1 MTEQRDFDDMAETY
15 ARDVVSGHILACKWV
30 RLACKRHLDDL
41 ERASDD
47 AWPYQFDAD
56 AGARVC
62 RFLELL
68 PHVKGTWAAR
78 GELLRL
84 EPWQVFLTVCIFGW
98 LRNAD
103 GLRRFR
109 RAFIMVPRKNGKSFL
124 VAGWG
129 LWMFAADGEHGAE
142 VFSGATT
149 EKQAWEVF
157 RPARLI
163 ADKTEEFCD
172 EFGVTVNASN
182 LHIQAN
188 GSRFEPLIGK
198 PGEGASPS
206 CAIADEYH
214 EHQTDDQVDA
224 MATGMGARDQPLQ
237 ILISTAGD
245 NLAGP
250 CYQAKLD
257 AQKVLEGVIENDELF
272 AVEYGIDEG
281 DDWTTE
287 DALRKANPNFDIS
300 VSGDFLRQRQ
310 REALDTARRQGV
322 FKTKHLNAWVAAR
335 NAFFNMASWAAN
347 ADPTLRL
354 DDSEG
359 QDCHL
364 GLDLASKVDIAALE
378 ILLPNDDGSFT
389 RFGKYYLPEA
399 TVEKPENEHYR
410 GWVTEGWITV
420 TEGAIIDFEVIEAD
434 ILDLC
439 TRFDVEAVGYD
450 PHQATMLVTRLLA
463 ENVPM
468 LEYRPLTRNF
478 SEPMKQLDAL
488 NDAGKIAH
496 NGDPVMSWMMSNTTA
511 KIDTMDN
518 VYPRK
523 EKPENKID
531 GVVALIMALGTSMA
545 DQDPEAGPSV
555 YESPDFFI

>member
-1 MTEQRDFDDMAETY
+1 MTARSYADIAETY
-15 ARDVVSGHILACKWV
+15 ARDVVGGDILACKWT
-30 RLACKRHLDDL
+30 RLACQRHLDDL
-41 ERASDD
+41 ERESSD
-47 AWPYQFDAD
+47 AWPFRFDAD

-68 PHVKGTWAAR
+68 PHVKGAWAGR
-78 GELLRL
+78 GETLRL
-84 EPWQVFLTVCIFGW
+84 EPWQVFLTCCIFGW
-98 LRNAD
+98 LRKAD

-109 RAFIMVPRKNGKSFL
+109 RAFILVPRKNGKSFL
-124 VAGWG
+124 TAGWG

-149 EKQAWEVF
+149 EKQALEVF

-163 ADKTEEFCD
+163 AEQTEEFRD
-172 EFGVTVNASN
+172 EYGVLVNASN
-182 LHIQAN
+182 LHIPAT
-188 GSRFEPLIGK
+188 GGRFEPLIGK

-206 CAIADEYH
+206 CAIHDEFH
-214 EHQTDDQVDA
+214 EHATDQQVDA

-250 CYQAKLD
+250 CYQAQLD

-272 AVEYGIDEG
+272 TVMYGIDDD
-281 DDWTTE
+281 DDWTTDE
-287 DALRKANPNFDIS
+287 ALRKANPNFGIS

-335 NAFFNMASWAAN
+335 NAYFNMASWAAN
-347 ADPTLRL
+347 ADPALSL
-354 DDSEG
+354 DEFEG

-378 ILLPNDDGSFT
+378 ILLPHDDGFT

-410 GWVTEGWITV
+410 GWATEGLITV
-420 TEGAIIDFEVIEAD
+420 TDGAIIDFEVIEAD
-434 ILDLC
+434 ILELC
-439 TRFDVEAVGYD
+439 NRFDVAAVGYD

-488 NDAGKIAH
+488 SDAGKISH
-496 NGDPVMSWMMSNTTA
+496 NGDPVMAWMMSNTTA
-511 KIDTMDN
+511 KVDAMDN

-545 DQDPEAGPSV
+545 DAEPEVGPSV
-555 YESPDFFI
+555 YETEGFFM

>member
-1 MTEQRDFDDMAETY
+1 MTARSYADIAETY
-15 ARDVVSGHILACKWV
+15 ARDVVGGDILACKWT
-30 RLACKRHLDDL
+30 RLACQRHLDDL
-41 ERASDD
+41 ERESSD
-47 AWPYQFDAD
+47 AWPFRFDAD

-68 PHVKGTWAAR
+68 PHVKGAWAGR
-78 GELLRL
+78 GETLRL
-84 EPWQVFLTVCIFGW
+84 EPWQVFLTCCIFGW
-98 LRNAD
+98 LRKAD

-109 RAFIMVPRKNGKSFL
+109 RAFILVPRKNGKSFL
-124 VAGWG
+124 TAGWG

-149 EKQAWEVF
+149 EKQALEVF

-163 ADKTEEFCD
+163 AEQTEEFRD
-172 EFGVTVNASN
+172 EYGVLVNASN
-182 LHIQAN
+182 LHIPAT
-188 GSRFEPLIGK
+188 GGRFEPLIGK

-206 CAIADEYH
+206 CAIHDEFH
-214 EHQTDDQVDA
+214 EHATDQQVDA

-250 CYQAKLD
+250 CYQAQLD

-272 AVEYGIDEG
+272 TVMYGIDDD
-281 DDWTTE
+281 DDWTTDE
-287 DALRKANPNFDIS
+287 ALRKANPNFGIS

-335 NAFFNMASWAAN
+335 NAYFNMASWAAN
-347 ADPTLRL
+347 ADPALSL
-354 DDSEG
+354 DEFEG

-378 ILLPNDDGSFT
+378 ILLPHDDGFT

-410 GWVTEGWITV
+410 GWATDGLITV
-420 TEGAIIDFEVIEAD
+420 TDGAIIDFEVIEAD

-439 TRFDVEAVGYD
+439 DRFDVAAVGYD

-488 NDAGKIAH
+488 NDAGKISH
-496 NGDPVMSWMMSNTTA
+496 NDDPVMTWMMSNTTA
-511 KIDTMDN
+511 KVDAMDN

-545 DQDPEAGPSV
+545 DAEPEAGPSV
-555 YESPDFFI
+555 YETEGFFI